1 MGKTIGCPRSLPAL
15 VWFASVS
22 IIRRTR
28 LLWTREDRMRTN
40 CCKALVAVSAL
51 LLSVGIAGAAEVTLI
66 SVGGVKV
73 ALDKIVADYTKA
85 TSNQVKYTVGSP
97 LIVSKKLADGEAF
110 DVVVQS
116 VPAMHDYA
124 KLGGVKADTRVKV
137 ARGGIGMAIR
147 KEATPPDISTPDAF
161 KNALMQATSI
171 AMTDTAMPN
180 GSGILTHSI
189 FTNAGVMDAI
199 KPKIKV
205 VGLDPGQE
213 QIAKGEIEIGF
224 FNISEI
230 RPFVKFAGAVPA
242 PLQQYTNYDA
252 AVTTKSTAG
261 GAAAALIKTIAASGE
276 HWKSAGIEPAH

>member
-1 MGKTIGCPRSLPAL
+1 MRVFPELLSRPALSKAGISGSNIAGRMGKTIGCPRSLPAL

-116 VPAMHDYA
+116 VPAMDDYA

-161 KNALMQATSI
+161 KKALMQATSI

-180 GSGILTHSI
+180 GSSSI
-189 FTNAGVMDAI
+189 
-199 KPKIKV
+199 
-205 VGLDPGQE
+205 
-213 QIAKGEIEIGF
+213 
-224 FNISEI
+224 
-230 RPFVKFAGAVPA
+230 
-242 PLQQYTNYDA
+242 
-252 AVTTKSTAG
+252 
-261 GAAAALIKTIAASGE
+261 AALILTDSG
-276 HWKSAGIEPAH
+276 KSAFIYTAFRKLSGSISFMCLLAPVLRYRPEMF